1 MTRGGLAVMT
11 CLAAALSA
19 TAGPPEVSV
28 EGLEVRI
35 AADGSPLELLLAEL
49 SEATGMEV
57 IYEAS
62 PPSISVTAQL
72 RAQSPAEAV
81 IRLLDGLAVS
91 YALQLD
97 ASGER
102 VTRLWIAG
110 KGSGTRK
117 RPRAAPARPER
128 RRPQAQAP
136 VADDEERDDPVE
148 AQPDAGTPAPPS
160 PDRPFAVPRAFPTP
174 LRLPPPPPP
183 GPTPTPVSQG

>member
-1 MTRGGLAVMT
+1 MTRGGLAVMA

-35 AADGSPLELLLAEL
+35 AAEGSRLELLLAEL

-110 KGSGTRK
+110 KGGGTRK

-128 RRPQAQAP
+128 RRPQAP
-136 VADDEERDDPVE
+136 VADDEERDDPVQ
-148 AQPDAGTPAPPS
+148 AQPDAETTAPAF
-160 PDRPFAVPRAFPTP
+160 PDRPFATPRAFPTP
-174 LRLPPPPPP
+174 LSLPRPPAPA
-183 GPTPTPVSQG
+183 PTPTPVSQP